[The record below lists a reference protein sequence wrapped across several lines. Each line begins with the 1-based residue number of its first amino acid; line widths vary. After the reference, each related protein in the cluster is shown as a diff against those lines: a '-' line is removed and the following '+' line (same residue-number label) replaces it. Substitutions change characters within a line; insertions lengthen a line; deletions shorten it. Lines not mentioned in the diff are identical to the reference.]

1 MQKENFYQQT
11 DNPRL
16 LNEATLPE
24 LERLTVAFPYF
35 QAAWMLYLKNLQI
48 TGDPG
53 FEAALKRAAVII
65 PDRRQLQRFL
75 FFYPEKAAPDY
86 YFGETAADETSAA
99 DKLEKGREDS
109 LIDQFL
115 SSGPAPIKM
124 EQPPEEE
131 SDEPESPEEKGNE
144 IVAKSGA
151 EPDELV
157 SETLAMIY
165 FEQKKYDKALE
176 AFKKLRLKYPQ
187 KSVYFATRIEEI
199 EKLKN
204 I

>member
-11 DNPRL
+11 ENPL
-16 LNEATLPE
+16 LLD
-24 LERLTVAFPYF
+24 
-35 QAAWMLYLKNLQI
+35 

-53 FEAALKRAAVII
+53 FEPALKRAAVII
-65 PDRRQLQRFL
+65 PDRRQLHRFL
-75 FFYPEKAAPDY
+75 FFHPEKAAPDY
-86 YFGETAADETSAA
+86 YFGETAGEEISAA
-99 DKLEKGREDS
+99 DKRGKGREDS

-115 SSGPAPIKM
+115 SSDPAPIKM
-124 EQPPEEE
+124 ELPPQEEE
-131 SDEPESPEEKGNE
+131 SSEPEFPQEKENE
-144 IVAKSGA
+144 VMAKSGT